1 MDGKKEINI
10 EVGANIKR
18 EREKAGLTQEQFS
31 EMIGLGSKSLSA
43 VERGTVG
50 ISLAALRRIC
60 NTLSIS
66 SDAILFPNAPE
77 NDISNLSKRLQ
88 RLTPEQYEIAYAIM
102 NKLLEA
108 FALADKKTDTYK

>member
-1 MDGKKEINI
+1 MLKGGVDVNKKDINI
-10 EVGANIKR
+10 EIGINIKK
-18 EREKAGLTQEQFS
+18 EREKAGFTQDQFS

-43 VERGTVG
+43 IERGTVG
-50 ISLAALRRIC
+50 ISLTTLRKVC

-77 NDISNLSKRLQ
+77 NDISNLAKRLQ
-88 RLTPEQYEIAYAIM
+88 RLTPEQYEIANSIM

-108 FALADKKTDTYK
+108 FSLDHE